1 VRAVAKPLLE
11 ILAGIPTIVYGLF
24 ALLTVGPLLVDIFGD
39 GGARRRLEA
48 GTAVMTAGLVM
59 GIMLIPFVSSLSDD
73 IINAVPQ
80 AMRDGSYGLGA
91 TQSETS
97 SRSSCRPLF
106 PASSARSCWPP
117 RAPSARP

>member
-1 VRAVAKPLLE
+1 MK
-11 ILAGIPTIVYGLF
+11 
-24 ALLTVGPLLVDIFGD
+24 
-39 GGARRRLEA
+39 A

-91 TQSETS
+91 TKSETVKQVILPAALAGY
-97 SRSSCRPLF
+97 CRCD
-106 PASSARSCWPP
+106 PAGRLARHRRNHDRGARVPVPP
-117 RAPSARP
+117 RASASTPSKP